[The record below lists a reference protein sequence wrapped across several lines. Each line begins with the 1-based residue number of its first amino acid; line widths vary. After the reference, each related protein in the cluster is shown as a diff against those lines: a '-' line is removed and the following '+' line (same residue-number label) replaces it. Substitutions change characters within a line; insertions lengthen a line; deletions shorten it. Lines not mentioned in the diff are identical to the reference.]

1 MEKTIRTGET
11 KAKTLRRRGLVVAM
25 AAQASHLNARIGA
38 MTCLTLK
45 RWPIGLVYLVRA
57 MLRSKEMS

>member
-11 KAKTLRRRGLVVAM
+11 KAKMLRRRKLVVAM

-45 RWPIGLVYLVRA
+45 RWPIGLVYRVRA